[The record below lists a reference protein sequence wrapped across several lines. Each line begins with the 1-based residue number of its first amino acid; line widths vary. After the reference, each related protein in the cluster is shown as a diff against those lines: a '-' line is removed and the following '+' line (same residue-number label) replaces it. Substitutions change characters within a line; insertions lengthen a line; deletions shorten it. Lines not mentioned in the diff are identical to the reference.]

1 MTGKEMQSTD
11 KKLSVT
17 LPNNWTWIDPSGST
31 LKEIAANLPDKSAG
45 DMIIK
50 QASSF
55 KLMAMDFTKAKTG
68 FADNVNIVDS
78 GAANIKS
85 DSDLEQIFSAMESQ
99 FGTKAKLDHKLIK
112 FPIGATLCYW
122 GTVDQGG
129 GQSNDLIG
137 YAFGAGG
144 NAYVVTFSMLK
155 GNLEKERQM
164 TESVMQTLK
173 VN

>member
-1 MTGKEMQSTD
+1 MESTD

-17 LPNNWTWIDPSGST
+17 LPNSWTWIDPSGST
-31 LKEIAANLPDKSAG
+31 LKEIANALPDKSAG
-45 DMIIK
+45 DMIVK

-78 GAANIKS
+78 GAADITS
-85 DSDLEQIFSAMESQ
+85 DAQLEEVFTAMQAQ
-99 FGTKAKLDHKLIK
+99 FGSKGKLDHKLVK
-112 FPIGATLCYW
+112 FPIGPTLCYW

-137 YAFGAGG
+137 YAFSAGG
-144 NAYVVTFSMLK
+144 NAYVVTFSTLK
-155 GNLEKERQM
+155 GNLEKMRET